1 MNNRIDKSLALSAI
15 RRIIAPIVMCLF
27 AMAVAAGCAST
38 KVTDREQLVTGQLPR
53 PANIWVYDFAAS
65 PADVPADSAL
75 SGIYTADTTS
85 QTAEQIA
92 TGRKLGADIATEL
105 VKQIQGMG
113 MPAVPAFAGATPQ
126 INDIILR
133 GYLVSFDEGS
143 ATKRVLI
150 GFGSGSTDLK
160 VAVEGFQVT
169 AHGLRKLGSG
179 STDASG
185 GGKTP
190 GMAVGA
196 ATFIATANPV
206 GLIATSAMKLYGE
219 KSGKSTVEG
228 RAAQTAKEIADI
240 LKQRF
245 QEQGWIQ

>member
-1 MNNRIDKSLALSAI
+1 MNYQNDKSLALTTI
-15 RRIIAPIVMCLF
+15 RRITAPIVMCLF
-27 AMAVAAGCAST
+27 AMAVVAGCAST
-38 KVTDREQLVTGQLPR
+38 KVIDREQVATGQLPR

-65 PADVPADSAL
+65 PADVTADSAL
-75 SGIYTADTTS
+75 SGIYTADATS
-85 QTAEQIA
+85 QTAEHIA
-92 TGRKLGADIATEL
+92 TGRKLGAEIATEL
-105 VKQIQGMG
+105 VNQIQGMG
-113 MPAVPAFAGATPQ
+113 MPAVRGFAGATPQ
-126 INDIILR
+126 INDIVLR

-169 AHGLRKLGSG
+169 AQGLRKLGSG

-190 GMAVGA
+190 GMALGA
-196 ATFIATANPV
+196 ATLIATANPI
-206 GLIATSAMKLYGE
+206 GLIATTGMKLYGE

-240 LKQRF
+240 LKLRF